1 MVDQARIDSNS
12 SDVSRRAYLGAIG
25 AASTS
30 GALVGTAAATDGEYD
45 QVIDIVEAGADN
57 TGEVPIDDVFHEH
70 AENDTRIEFPSGTY
84 KANSLIVYKLS
95 NFAMVGTG
103 DATLVPGEDYDE
115 DRWIAG
121 AETRDLTID
130 SFTIDCT
137 GEGVA
142 PEIAL
147 SSYEDFTFRNIEKR
161 GYHEGT
167 GIAFTFDMLEGGDG
181 LVENVVAPD
190 GGKCVGM
197 YAHGDGSMVFR
208 NCHLEGYTNNGLYA
222 SRLSDTALV
231 EGGLYKDNNI
241 SQVRLGEADSVV
253 RNATIQVT
261 REVEGPDSDTV
272 NMRGIRVADGP
283 GPVTVQNCD
292 ISMLGS
298 QGTGG
303 IVTAFSGGTMEV
315 YDTRIYIDDTY
326 TTPSSD
332 GDLTSWGVFVDEAS
346 GVDPGTRTFRNV
358 SITGGGRYMSA
369 MLIRRDDNTM
379 EGICIDQS
387 GGERDGIILENSS
400 NNNITDS
407 VIDVA
412 DSQFLLRNSS
422 IRRSNVSTSGS
433 CPGPGDS
440 DSSVLEA
447 DDEGL
452 PGELGTVT
460 HEQSTEDEWHGVG
473 FERQHESPV
482 VVSKPLSDSYSYSHP
497 AHVRLSDVSS
507 DGFDFRVE
515 EWDYLDG
522 HHRPETAHFL
532 ALPAGSYD
540 VDGLAADAGRVRAN
554 HKFAAFSFD
563 RSFDQRPVVLTQSQT
578 TVGSDPIVTR
588 LRNVT
593 SEGAEVR
600 VQEEQGSEYD
610 GYHHTETVGY
620 IALEPTTGSV
630 AGRKFEVGT
639 ASVHEPWASV
649 SFDGTYENPQ
659 FVAGIQTFN
668 GPNTANL
675 RYRNLSGSGVD
686 VRVEEEQSQD
696 DEMSHRYE
704 RVGYVVFEGL

>member
-1 MVDQARIDSNS
+1 MGDRQFG
-12 SDVSRRAYLGAIG
+12 VSRRSYLGMVG
-25 AASTS
+25 AAS
-30 GALVGTAAATDGEYD
+30 GATLLAGPAIASHEYSD
-45 QVIDIVEAGADN
+45 VIDIVEAGADN
-57 TGEVPIDDVFHEH
+57 TGEEPIDDVFDEV
-70 AENDTRIEFPSGTY
+70 ASDDTLIEFPDGTY
-84 KANSLIVYKLS
+84 AVNQLILYELS

-103 DATLVPGEDYDE
+103 DATLVPGDNYEE
-115 DRWIAG
+115 EQWIAG
-121 AETRDLTID
+121 TNTRDLTIQN
-130 SFTIDCT
+130 FTIDT
-137 GEGVA
+137 TEDGVS
-142 PEIAL
+142 PEIDVSAYDGL
-147 SSYEDFTFRNIEKR
+147 EFRDIIKR
-161 GYHEGT
+161 GYQDNGGTMFGLYMLSEDGEGL
-167 GIAFTFDMLEGGDG
+167 IQ
-181 LVENVVAPD
+181 NVRAPD
-190 GGKCVGM
+190 GGSSVGLYIQSKGPM
-197 YAHGDGSMVFR
+197 TIR
-208 NCHLEGYTNNGLYA
+208 NCQFENFADNGVYA
-222 SRLSDTALV
+222 SASSAPITV
-231 EGGLYKDNNI
+231 EGGRFRNNNI
-241 SQVRLGEADSVV
+241 SQVRLGSPDSVV
-253 RNATIQVT
+253 RDAEIIVDEAVT
-261 REVEGPDSDTV
+261 DNGIPV
-272 NMRGIRVADGP
+272 NMRGVRVADGP
-283 GPVTVQNCD
+283 GPVYIENCD
-292 ISMLGS
+292 VTMKNA
-298 QGTGG
+298 QGNGG
-303 IVTAFSGGTMEV
+303 IVNAFSGGSMV
-315 YDTRIYIDDTY
+315 VRDTRVRVEDDY
-326 TTPSSD
+326 TTVGSD
-332 GDLTSWGVFVDEAS
+332 GSRTSFGVFVDDTS
-346 GVDPGTRTFRNV
+346 SRDPGTRTFENL
-358 SITGGGRYMSA
+358 SITGQGTYRST
-369 MLIRRDDNTM
+369 MLLRRGNNSIR
-379 EGICIDQS
+379 GLCINQS
-387 GGERDGIILENSS
+387 GGDRDGVVFEESS
-400 NNNITDS
+400 DNTLTDS
-407 VIDVA
+407 IIDVG
-412 DSQFLLRNSS
+412 DQEVVLRDASVKQS
-422 IRRSNVSTSGS
+422 GVSTSGS

-482 VVSKPLSDSYSYSHP
+482 VVSKPLSYGYDYAHP
-497 AHVRLSDVSS
+497 THVRLSDVSS

-540 VDGLAADAGRVRAN
+540 VDDLAADAGRVRAN
-554 HKFAAFSFD
+554 HQFAEFSFD

-630 AGRKFEVGT
+630 AGRPFEVGT

-675 RYRNLSGSGVD
+675 RYRNLSSSGVD
-686 VRVEEEQSQD
+686 IKVEEEQSQD